1 MYSIYEK
8 IRNQIETVLNK
19 AISGAVTDGKL
30 PNVEVPRIYL
40 ENPREESFG
49 DFSTNIAM
57 QIAKQ
62 AKMAPVQIA
71 KVLLG
76 YIQTEGTF
84 ITETKVAGPGFINF
98 YLNHQWL
105 YETLALIDERK
116 DGYGEVNIGEGKKVM
131 VEFVSANPTGPLHM
145 GNARGGA
152 LGDCIASVLE
162 KCGYDVTREFYV
174 NDAGNQIEK
183 FGASLEARYLQ
194 QIFGEERIP
203 FPQDGYMGEDITD
216 HAKAYLEE
224 FGAGLAEKPA
234 EERRRVLVEYALPKN
249 LKRIED
255 GLARYGIHYDVWFRE
270 SSLYDG
276 DVEETLNLLRKKGFI
291 LEKDGA
297 LWLWCYSPKRMRL
310 IRQNGFLPIW
320 C

>member
-131 VEFVSANPTGPLHM
+131 VSLLVQTLQVRCIWKCQRRRSGRLH
-145 GNARGGA
+145 
-152 LGDCIASVLE
+152 SQVLE

-174 NDAGNQIEK
+174 NDAGNQQK
-183 FGASLEARYLQ
+183 SLVLRRSTISA
-194 QIFGEERIP
+194 
-203 FPQDGYMGEDITD
+203 TD
-216 HAKAYLEE
+216 
-224 FGAGLAEKPA
+224 F
-234 EERRRVLVEYALPKN
+234 
-249 LKRIED
+249 
-255 GLARYGIHYDVWFRE
+255 W
-270 SSLYDG
+270 
-276 DVEETLNLLRKKGFI
+276 
-291 LEKDGA
+291 
-297 LWLWCYSPKRMRL
+297 
-310 IRQNGFLPIW
+310 
-320 C
+320 